1 MIKTYKI
8 MLVPNKKQETKL
20 FAYAGAARFAYNWA
34 LEKQMAAFRNG
45 ESFLTDSHL
54 RKEFTQ
60 FKKTEEGQWLNRIS
74 NNVMKQAIKDC
85 SIIFLLLYCI
95 DIF

>member
-1 MIKTYKI
+1 MIKTYKV

-85 SIIFLLLYCI
+85 C
-95 DIF
+95 